1 MKVREACIF
10 LGKDCFLMLVYIAL
24 YSKVLK
30 NRADGEYYAPMIFQL
45 THEKIIIFEHYLV
58 LRSKDLEIRR
68 NTNWIRVSRA

>member
-1 MKVREACIF
+1 M
-10 LGKDCFLMLVYIAL
+10 
-24 YSKVLK
+24 K
-30 NRADGEYYAPMIFQL
+30 NRDDDEYYEPMIFQL